1 MDLDKARMI
10 YEAMQEAGAPPEELD
25 GMLSQIRFLEARAQ
39 PQRGAFGMQGP
50 PQAMPQAQV
59 PPPSFQSLM
68 SQIMPQQMPQIAPS
82 TPPQMPQG
90 GQMAQMPTPPMP
102 QGGQMAQMSPP
113 QSPQPPQI
121 MPTPPDRS
129 AMIAKHLAGAIPR
142 RPARVPFEKPPAPPV
157 KKAKPATFVP
167 GQRGQ
172 PKSGQHV
179 AQLFAHEGLTAAV
192 NDWREANPKK
202 ALLGPRVAE
211 IAKDFGL
218 EMSQQQAARLA
229 KRFKKSASEIANSYI
244 EVGARRA
251 MDNGDTG

>member
-82 TPPQMPQG
+82 TLPQMPQG
-90 GQMAQMPTPPMP
+90 GQMAQMPTPP
-102 QGGQMAQMSPP
+102 PP

-157 KKAKPATFVP
+157 KKAKPATFVA
-167 GQRGQ
+167 GQRGS

-179 AQLFAHEGLTAAV
+179 AQLAQNEGLKAAV
-192 NDWREANPKK
+192 SDWIAANPKK
-202 ALLGPRVAE
+202 ALLGPRVSE

-229 KRFKKSASEIANSYI
+229 KRFKKSASEIADSYI

-251 MDNGDTG
+251 MTDGDSG

>member
-10 YEAMQEAGAPPEELD
+10 YEAMLESGADPSALED
-25 GMLSQIRFLEARAQ
+25 IRAQIRFMEARSQ
-39 PQRGAFGMQGP
+39 PQRGAFGMQAP
-50 PQAMPQAQV
+50 PQPMPQQAS
-59 PPPSFQSLM
+59 PPSFQSLM
-68 SQIMPQQMPQIAPS
+68 SQIMPQQMPQVAPS

-142 RPARVPFEKPPAPPV
+142 RPARVPFEKPPAPAKKV
-157 KKAKPATFVP
+157 KATPFVA
-167 GQRGQ
+167 GQRGE
-172 PKSGQHV
+172 PKSGAHV
-179 AQLFAHEGLTAAV
+179 AQLAQNEGLKAAV
-192 NDWREANPKK
+192 SDWMAANPKR

-229 KRFKKSASEIANSYI
+229 KRFKKSASEIADSYI

-251 MDNGDTG
+251 MTDGDSG